1 MSMVYL
7 ESPSTDP
14 DFNLALEQYVFDKL
28 PRSNEYFMLW
38 QNDNAI
44 IVGKHQNTL
53 EEINQ
58 AYVREHRIRVVR
70 RLSGGGAV
78 YHDLGN
84 INYTFIVDAKGS
96 KSLDFAVFCRQ
107 VVKALA
113 TLGVRAEVSGRNDIT
128 IGGKKFSGNSQY
140 IKKGR
145 IMHHGTIMFDSD
157 LAVVAAAL
165 KVGKDKIQ
173 SKGVKSVRARVTNVR
188 EHIKGDITLAQFWH
202 VLRQF
207 MVEEQNMS
215 AYQLTGADL
224 AQIEELRQSRYATW
238 AWNYGVSPKYSIRKE
253 RRVEGCGIIKIGMEV
268 EKGVITAFST
278 HGDYFGSGDSADVA
292 NLLVGEKAEEQAL
305 LKALAALPIDY
316 YYNNLTSEEL
326 VDIILK

>member
-1 MSMVYL
+1 MSIVYL

-58 AYVREHRIRVVR
+58 TYVREHGIRVVR

-113 TLGVRAEVSGRNDIT
+113 TLGVEAEVSGRNDIT

-165 KVGKDKIQ
+165 KVGKDKFQ

-188 EHIKGDITLAQFWH
+188 EHIQGDITLAQFWH

-207 MVEEQNMS
+207 MVEEQNMT
-215 AYQLTGADL
+215 AYQLTGSDL

-238 AWNYGVSPKYSIRKE
+238 EWNYGVSPKYSICKE
-253 RRVEGCGIIKIGMEV
+253 RRIEGCGTIKIGMEV
-268 EKGVITAFST
+268 EKGIITAFAT
-278 HGDYFGSGDSADVA
+278 YGDYFGLGDSADVA
-292 NLLVGEKAEEQAL
+292 NALIGQKVEEQAL
-305 LKALAALPIDY
+305 LMALAALPMDY
-316 YYNNLTSEEL
+316 YYNNLTREEL

>member
-14 DFNLALEQYVFDKL
+14 DFNLALEQYVFDTL

-44 IVGKHQNTL
+44 MVGKHQNTL

-58 AYVREHRIRVVR
+58 AYVREHGIRVVR

-96 KSLDFAVFCRQ
+96 KFLDFAVFCRQ

-113 TLGVRAEVSGRNDIT
+113 TLGVQAEVSGRNDIT

-140 IKKGR
+140 IKRDR
-145 IMHHGTIMFDSD
+145 IMHHGTIMFDSNLLVLD
-157 LAVVAAAL
+157 AAL
-165 KVGKDKIQ
+165 KVHKDKIE
-173 SKGVKSVRARVTNVR
+173 SKGVKSVRGRVTNVR
-188 EHIKGDITLAQFWH
+188 EHIKGEITLAQFWD

-207 MVEEQNMS
+207 MVEDQNM
-215 AYQLTGADL
+215 AAWQLTATDL
-224 AQIEELRQSRYATW
+224 KQIEELRQSRYATW
-238 AWNYGVSPKYSIRKE
+238 EWNFGASPKYSIRKE
-253 RRVEGCGIIKIGMEV
+253 RRVEGCGKIQIGMEV
-268 EKGVITAFST
+268 EKGIITAFST
-278 HGDYFGSGDSADVA
+278 YGDYFGLGDPAEVA
-292 NLLVGEKAEEQAL
+292 NLLIGQKAEEQAL
-305 LKALAALPIDY
+305 LQALATLPIDY
-316 YYNNLTSEEL
+316 YYKNLTREEL

>member
-1 MSMVYL
+1 MSIVYL

-58 AYVREHRIRVVR
+58 DYVREHEIRVVR

-113 TLGVRAEVSGRNDIT
+113 TLGVEAEVSGRNDIT

-165 KVGKDKIQ
+165 KVGKDKFQ

-188 EHIKGDITLAQFWH
+188 EHIQGDITLAQFWH

-207 MVEEQNMS
+207 MVEEQNMT
-215 AYQLTGADL
+215 AYQLTGSDL

-238 AWNYGVSPKYSIRKE
+238 EWNYGVSPKYSICKE
-253 RRVEGCGIIKIGMEV
+253 RRIEGCGTIKIGMEV
-268 EKGVITAFST
+268 EKGIITAFAT
-278 HGDYFGSGDSADVA
+278 YGDYFGLGDSADVA
-292 NLLVGEKAEEQAL
+292 NALIGQKVEEQAL
-305 LKALAALPIDY
+305 LMALAALPMDY
-316 YYNNLTSEEL
+316 YYNNLIREEL